1 MFSLLLGLKLICYE
15 DKERFHAECVELK
28 KKERKEKRVLDQGKL
43 MSNQI

>member
-28 KKERKEKRVLDQGKL
+28 KERKEKRVLDQGKL